1 MPTSQEIQE
10 HLLKENRMLRTEIA
24 TKDSQIE
31 ILNMRLTDERK
42 TNQLLSDNLQEMQ
55 KKELLTKALSDDN
68 SGTQSN

>member
-10 HLLKENRMLRTEIA
+10 HLLKENRKLRTEIA

-55 KKELLTKALSDDN
+55 KKELLTKKLEE
-68 SGTQSN
+68 